1 MIGDLLLA
9 VCRINVEF
17 ILIAVGQKNE
27 RNTELLPANT
37 IGEVCLEI
45 MFHSIFLKCLFKNK
59 YFVPEKGN
67 IGCPNPL
74 RLASFRHLKK
84 TFYLFYETMNN
95 R

>member
-45 MFHSIFLKCLFKNK
+45 MFHSIFLKC
-59 YFVPEKGN
+59 
-67 IGCPNPL
+67 
-74 RLASFRHLKK
+74 
-84 TFYLFYETMNN
+84 
-95 R
+95 